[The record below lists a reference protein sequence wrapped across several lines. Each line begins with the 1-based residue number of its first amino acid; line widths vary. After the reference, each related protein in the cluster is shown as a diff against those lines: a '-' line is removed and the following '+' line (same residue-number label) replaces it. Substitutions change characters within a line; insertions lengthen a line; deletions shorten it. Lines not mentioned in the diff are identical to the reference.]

1 MKKILYTATVASH
14 ICQFHLPYFKML
26 QEMGYEVHVAAHDNL
41 AEKNG
46 LALKYVDKFF
56 EVPFR
61 RSPFSPKN
69 LKAKKQLKRIIDS
82 EGYDIIVCN
91 TPVGGIM
98 TRLAA
103 KGARRRGTRVIY
115 IAHGFHFYKGAS
127 KKNWLIYYPIEKHFA
142 KKCDTVVTINEED
155 YLFAKSKFK
164 CEVRRIHGAGVS
176 TERYPIVSDEQKREA
191 KLAAG
196 YSPDDFICLCIG
208 EINENKN
215 QKMVISAMAE
225 VVKAHPNTYL
235 LLAGNGPLEAELK
248 ERISFLG
255 LEKNVKML
263 GYVTN
268 LEDYQRISDLGISC
282 SIREGLGL
290 NLIESML
297 SGNAVVA
304 TKNRGHSELVRDG
317 ENGYLVENGDS
328 AALASRIC
336 ECISDRNSLN
346 RMSEQGYGFSKAYTV
361 DAVKKEIESILF
373 DKQGIE

>member
-103 KGARRRGTRVIY
+103 KGARRLGTRVIY

-142 KKCDTVVTINEED
+142 KKCDTVVTITGED
-155 YLFAKSKFK
+155 YALASRKFK
-164 CEVRRIHGAGVS
+164 CEVRRIHGVGVDGQRH
-176 TERYPIVSDEQKREA
+176 TPISDGQKHEIRGELGV
-191 KLAAG
+191 KDG
-196 YSPDDFICLCIG
+196 EFICLCTG
-208 EINENKN
+208 ELNENKN
-215 QKMVISAMAE
+215 QARLIRLVPEIRKRI
-225 VVKAHPNTYL
+225 PGFRL
-235 LLAGNGPLEAELK
+235 WLAGNGPTREQLEDET
-248 ERISFLG
+248 RTLG
-255 LEKNVKML
+255 VSDAVTLL
-263 GYVTN
+263 GYRPDIEKYVRAC
-268 LEDYQRISDLGISC
+268 DIVASVSR
-282 SIREGLGL
+282 REGLPFNIVEAQL
-290 NLIESML
+290 TRRP
-297 SGNAVVA
+297 VVVSI
-304 TKNRGHSELVRDG
+304 NRGHRE
-317 ENGYLVENGDS
+317 LVENGV
-328 AALASRIC
+328 
-336 ECISDRNSLN
+336 N
-346 RMSEQGYGFSKAYTV
+346 GFITN
-361 DAVKKEIESILF
+361 DDNEIIESICRLYTDKELYSCVADKACAYAQSYTAESVKRELF
-373 DKQGIE
+373 DILFKK